1 MPNRKQRRTAKK
13 EAAKAAKAE
22 AKAWK
27 MIEEGA
33 AMAKILGVISE
44 SSGSSGART
53 PGVSESRSWDV
64 GAMLVQ
70 CTDGPLYVGAEQLG
84 KLLSEGKV
92 AFVGEPDLG
101 KLV

>member
-1 MPNRKQRRTAKK
+1 M
-13 EAAKAAKAE
+13 AAKAE

-33 AMAKILGVISE
+33 AMAKILGVLGVSE

-70 CTDGPLYVGAEQLG
+70 CTDGPLYVGADQLG